1 MQMKLSKQL
10 LFAALA
16 ALGVSATVAK
26 ADLKFGVDASPYP
39 PFTSQNAAGE
49 WEGWE
54 YDIMQALCA
63 ELGETKCS
71 FEPVAWDGIIPAL
84 QAKKFDAIMSSMS
97 ITDKRKQQIDFSD
110 MYYQSGSVI
119 IGAKNGD
126 MDFTPEH
133 LAGKTIGAEA
143 STTHANYAEKYYASK
158 GATIKTYAG
167 QDEANAD
174 LVAGRLDY
182 IEADAVT
189 LMAFLAS
196 DDGKACC
203 ELKGMVPTDPVILGA
218 GVGLGIRKEDTA
230 FRDKVNAAF
239 KSLSAKGVFEAT
251 TKKWGLEGKLQLPA
265 K

>member
-1 MQMKLSKQL
+1 MKMSKQL

-16 ALGVSATVAK
+16 ALSVTATAAK
-26 ADLKFGVDASPYP
+26 ADLKFGVDAAPYP
-39 PFTSQNAAGE
+39 PFTSQNAAGQ

-54 YDIMQALCA
+54 YDIMQALCV
-63 ELGETKCS
+63 ELGEKTCT

-97 ITDKRKQQIDFSD
+97 ITDKRKEQIDFSD
-110 MYYQSGSVI
+110 MYYKSGSVI
-119 IGAKNGD
+119 IGPKGD
-126 MDFTPEH
+126 DKDYSPEH
-133 LAGKTIGAEA
+133 LAGKTIGAQA
-143 STTHANYAEKYYASK
+143 STTHANYAEKYYGAK

-174 LVAGRLDY
+174 LVAGRIDY

-189 LMAFLAS
+189 LSSFLAS
-196 DDGKACC
+196 DEGKACC
-203 ELKGMVPTDPVILGA
+203 ELKGMVPDDPTVLGA

-230 FRDKVNAAF
+230 FKDKVNAAI
-239 KSLSAKGVFEAT
+239 KSLAAKGVFEAT
-251 TKKWGLEGKLQLPA
+251 TKKWGLDGNLILPA